1 MTRAEFLQHLKSNEP
16 YFIIT
21 SMKNTDERRWGCND
35 LRKSIG
41 EKVRAVKLHEAVDEA
56 IQIELSDGNQWYMHY
71 NDLTIFDTSIMDSK
85 NESFLFE
92 IENLIV

>member
-21 SMKNTDERRWGCND
+21 SMKNTDEQRWGCES
-35 LRKSIG
+35 LRRNVG
-41 EKVRAVKLHEAVDEA
+41 AKVKGLKLHEAVDEA
-56 IQIELSDGNQWYMHY
+56 IQIELSDGEQWYMHC
-71 NDLTIFDTSIMDSK
+71 NDLTIFDASVLDSK

-92 IENLIV
+92 VENLIV